1 MEKIL
6 GRLKENRNEWIVIAA
21 LLVVVAILLYF
32 SIGMSVSIGNGYTL
46 FGDTSYTGQEAE
58 IQGPT
63 GSDITV
69 LSLFWVLTVLL
80 LALFVY
86 RLVLGIRHL
95 LTEEEEKVK
104 IVRKTIVNG
113 RTVVVKEERKDDQ
126 GRTGKDD

>member
-46 FGDTSYTGQEAE
+46 FGDTSYTGQETE

-69 LSLFWVLTVLL
+69 LSLFWVLTALL

-95 LTEEEEKVK
+95 LKEEEEKVK

>member
-69 LSLFWVLTVLL
+69 LSLFWVLTALL

-95 LTEEEEKVK
+95 LKEEEEKVK